1 MLINRNL
8 NGYLE
13 MPQLR
18 PASGLLTFLI
28 VRTIVL
34 IVIISN
40 GVRLGTI
47 KNNLHLNVQ
56 PKKKYYRFKINF
68 FLLLISLNWRNKLI
82 FINGRFNA
90 KVLRALDGQIVLYS
104 SLV

>member
-40 GVRLGTI
+40 GVRLETI
-47 KNNLHLNVQ
+47 KNNLNINVQ
-56 PKKKYYRFKINF
+56 PKKNIIASKLTF
-68 FLLLISLNWRNKLI
+68 FY
-82 FINGRFNA
+82 F
-90 KVLRALDGQIVLYS
+90 
-104 SLV
+104 